1 MPWHQE
7 PTKDVTSCDK
17 LWGVQIRFDPQISEW
32 GNPAGV
38 ETSQPMVNQ
47 IVIGGEPAE
56 LKHLSRRRKRKKF
69 DFLSSGERTG
79 KRPNQG

>member
-1 MPWHQE
+1 M
-7 PTKDVTSCDK
+7 
-17 LWGVQIRFDPQISEW
+17 
-32 GNPAGV
+32 GNPVGV
-38 ETSQPMVNQ
+38 ETVVNLMVNQ

-79 KRPNQG
+79 KRPNQGGSNTFGVADCIQ